1 MEIIFQKE
9 EFRAEKYTE
18 EFSKSNSN
26 AGAIISFIGKVRP
39 KFNQKEI
46 KSLDIEFY
54 ERMAFFQM
62 KKAIKE
68 LKKKYPVLDY
78 LIIHRYGNLSPGE
91 NIVLVV
97 VSSNHRKEGLK
108 FLENIIE
115 WLKVKVTFWKK
126 ENFYDH
132 SEWVDQEKNN
142 KYL

>member
-54 ERMAFFQM
+54 ERMAFFE
-62 KKAIKE
+62 KKISCFRLFNYSQIWE
-68 LKKKYPVLDY
+68 F
-78 LIIHRYGNLSPGE
+78 ITR
-91 NIVLVV
+91 
-97 VSSNHRKEGLK
+97 
-108 FLENIIE
+108 
-115 WLKVKVTFWKK
+115 
-126 ENFYDH
+126 
-132 SEWVDQEKNN
+132 
-142 KYL
+142 

>member
-1 MEIIFQKE
+1 MDIIFQKE
-9 EFRAEKYTE
+9 EFCVERYTE

-68 LKKKYPVLDY
+68 LENKFPVLDY

>member
-68 LKKKYPVLDY
+68 LKKKISCFRLFNYSQ
-78 LIIHRYGNLSPGE
+78 IWEFITR
-91 NIVLVV
+91 
-97 VSSNHRKEGLK
+97 
-108 FLENIIE
+108 
-115 WLKVKVTFWKK
+115 
-126 ENFYDH
+126 
-132 SEWVDQEKNN
+132 
-142 KYL
+142 